1 MLKLKLNLKSKRPTT
16 VYSSNGKPYR
26 LQPGSNTL
34 LLSPEDYEALA
45 KSLGLNTC
53 VSEKRC
59 DSNAA
64 ETPKREEPS
73 VDNNN
78 SAEEV
83 SKGTENN
90 EALEEQSHQDDRVEE
105 QPSFEDSKSTDYA
118 SMSYNKLKAAYKELT
133 GKSCK
138 LKKEDVIE
146 FLQEH
151 S

>member
-26 LQPGSNTL
+26 LQPGTNTL

-53 VSEKRC
+53 VSEKKC
-59 DSNAA
+59 DSHVTEA
-64 ETPKREEPS
+64 PKCGDPS
-73 VDNNN
+73 VDNSNR
-78 SAEEV
+78 EEV
-83 SKGTENN
+83 FEDANN
-90 EALEEQSHQDDRVEE
+90 EVLEEQAPQDDHVDE
-105 QPSFEDSKSTDYA
+105 QPSFEDNKSPDYA